1 MNQFTCSCTSPQ
13 CGSGRP
19 RDEHETSQAV
29 TLDSRDRTG
38 RVRVRIVS
46 RQGSSGK
53 ARSAARIV
61 SARAIESSHPAHI
74 MNHRTNGRDQPPERC
89 WCCERTCSSQRSA
102 GRSNTSQLIGTLLL
116 HCVALITTKSKSK
129 QANATHAPCL
139 RSIASTSTHATVHGI
154 IPSHA
159 RSTHTQPRMSTI
171 RQTTIQNEHHGT
183 WRQMVSQTVQI
194 TSRQGSLKTR

>member
-1 MNQFTCSCTSPQ
+1 MYVTAVRLGQTE
-13 CGSGRP
+13 GRAP
-19 RDEHETSQAV
+19 NVRDESGSHTRLTRPHGTRACAYRITSRLQRKSAIRCS
-29 TLDSRDRTG
+29 DSLRARDR
-38 RVRVRIVS
+38 VEPS
-46 RQGSSGK
+46 RTY
-53 ARSAARIV
+53 
-61 SARAIESSHPAHI
+61 
-74 MNHRTNGRDQPPERC
+74 HRTNGRDQPPERC